1 MDPKRPL
8 PFFSESTLSPFLSRK
23 NFLWWFTLPLLVT
36 AVSLFSHFNVRAN
49 HPYSNGTESGFGE
62 ESVAFEQTEAG
73 FSTTIEDTLHMERI
87 SFAPRGDG
95 LGYVI
100 RFHQST
106 RLDSFSLIQ
115 PASDLIQL
123 ELFHSNIDTL
133 GIQFPT
139 YNEDVQEVR
148 LYKLENSYGVD
159 IYLGQQ
165 LKVISNAY
173 PDMQSQDLLVALTYS
188 TPREVEVFTQQ
199 FLARNWYLSINPDNA
214 LDILAPAVPSPT
226 NLDQE
231 YEQVKGKLRFD
242 TVIIDPGHGGHDPGN
257 VGYRNARE
265 KDVVLS
271 ISKKLGS
278 YIEEYLPDVK
288 VIYTRETD
296 RYVDLEERGSI
307 ANRAEGDLFVSI
319 HADGWTS
326 SSVYGS
332 SVFFLG
338 LHRSDAAFEVMKRE
352 NSVFTNHSDELFNL
366 TEEDLL
372 IYELAHSGYIAT
384 SERIAYMIE
393 DQFRTRANRKS
404 RGVKQAGFV
413 VLYQASMPAVLIE
426 TGFLSNPAEQRF
438 LTSDYGQ
445 SIIASAIFRAIRDYK
460 QEYEKTQN

>member
-1 MDPKRPL
+1 MDPKRP
-8 PFFSESTLSPFLSRK
+8 FYFCSTSPLLAFLLRKLFLRAHPLSLLSTVILMFGMLSPQAHSLSIERPISTIDK
-23 NFLWWFTLPLLVT
+23 NFLKTDRPV
-36 AVSLFSHFNVRAN
+36 
-49 HPYSNGTESGFGE
+49 NGR
-62 ESVAFEQTEAG
+62 
-73 FSTTIEDTLHMERI
+73 STTVDDTLKLERI

-95 LGYVI
+95 MGYVI
-100 RFHQST
+100 RFHHST

-123 ELFHSNIDTL
+123 ELHHPNIDTL

-165 LKVISNAY
+165 LQVISNAY

-188 TPREVEVFTQQ
+188 TPREVDVFTQQ

-214 LDILAPAVPSPT
+214 LDIRTPASPGPA

-231 YEQVKGKLRFD
+231 YEEVKGKLRFD
-242 TVIIDPGHGGHDPGN
+242 TIIIDPGHGGHDPGN
-257 VGYRNARE
+257 VGYRNTKE

-271 ISKKLGS
+271 ISKKLGG
-278 YIEEYLPDVK
+278 YIEEYLPDVE

-307 ANRAEGDLFVSI
+307 ANRSEGDLFVSI

-352 NSVFTNHSDELFNL
+352 NSVFTTHSEELFNL

-460 QEYEKTQN
+460 VEYEKTQN

>member
-1 MDPKRPL
+1 M
-8 PFFSESTLSPFLSRK
+8 
-23 NFLWWFTLPLLVT
+23 
-36 AVSLFSHFNVRAN
+36 
-49 HPYSNGTESGFGE
+49 
-62 ESVAFEQTEAG
+62 
-73 FSTTIEDTLHMERI
+73 
-87 SFAPRGDG
+87 
-95 LGYVI
+95 
-100 RFHQST
+100 
-106 RLDSFSLIQ
+106 
-115 PASDLIQL
+115 
-123 ELFHSNIDTL
+123 
-133 GIQFPT
+133 
-139 YNEDVQEVR
+139 R

-165 LKVISNAY
+165 LQVISNAY
-173 PDMQSQDLLVALTYS
+173 PDMKSKDILVALTYS
-188 TPREVEVFTQQ
+188 TTREVDVFTQQ
-199 FLARNWYLSINPDNA
+199 FLARNWYLSLNLDNA
-214 LDILAPAVPSPT
+214 LDIITPTTPSPA

-242 TVIIDPGHGGHDPGN
+242 TVIIDPGHGGDDPGN
-257 VGYRNARE
+257 IGYRNIEE
-265 KDVVLS
+265 KGVVLS

-307 ANRAEGDLFVSI
+307 ANRAEGDLFISI

-352 NSVFTNHSDELFNL
+352 NSVFTAHSEELFNL

-413 VLYQASMPAVLIE
+413 VLYQASMPAVLHRNRV
-426 TGFLSNPAEQRF
+426 FEQPSR
-438 LTSDYGQ
+438 TT
-445 SIIASAIFRAIRDYK
+445 IFNQRLWPVDHCISYF
-460 QEYEKTQN
+460 

>member
-1 MDPKRPL
+1 M
-8 PFFSESTLSPFLSRK
+8 
-23 NFLWWFTLPLLVT
+23 
-36 AVSLFSHFNVRAN
+36 
-49 HPYSNGTESGFGE
+49 
-62 ESVAFEQTEAG
+62 
-73 FSTTIEDTLHMERI
+73 ED
-87 SFAPRGDG
+87 
-95 LGYVI
+95 
-100 RFHQST
+100 
-106 RLDSFSLIQ
+106 
-115 PASDLIQL
+115 
-123 ELFHSNIDTL
+123 
-133 GIQFPT
+133 
-139 YNEDVQEVR
+139 
-148 LYKLENSYGVD
+148 
-159 IYLGQQ
+159 
-165 LKVISNAY
+165 
-173 PDMQSQDLLVALTYS
+173 
-188 TPREVEVFTQQ
+188 
-199 FLARNWYLSINPDNA
+199 
-214 LDILAPAVPSPT
+214 
-226 NLDQE
+226 
-231 YEQVKGKLRFD
+231 
-242 TVIIDPGHGGHDPGN
+242 DPGN
-257 VGYRNARE
+257 IGYRNIEE

-307 ANRAEGDLFVSI
+307 ANRAEGDLFISI

-352 NSVFTNHSDELFNL
+352 NSVFTAHSEELFNL

-460 QEYEKTQN
+460 IEYEKNQN

>member
-8 PFFSESTLSPFLSRK
+8 PFFSEPTLSTFLSRK
-23 NFLWWFTLPLLVT
+23 NFLWRVTLPLLVT
-36 AVSLFSHFNVRAN
+36 AVYLCSNVNIHASHPSFNRTM
-49 HPYSNGTESGFGE
+49 GEFGE
-62 ESVAFEQTEAG
+62 ESLAFEQTEAG
-73 FSTTIEDTLHMERI
+73 FSTSVEDTLHMERI

-148 LYKLENSYGVD
+148 LYKLENSFGVD

-214 LDILAPAVPSPT
+214 LDILAPAAPSPA

-271 ISKKLGS
+271 ISKS
-278 YIEEYLPDVK
+278 
-288 VIYTRETD
+288 
-296 RYVDLEERGSI
+296 
-307 ANRAEGDLFVSI
+307 
-319 HADGWTS
+319 
-326 SSVYGS
+326 
-332 SVFFLG
+332 
-338 LHRSDAAFEVMKRE
+338 
-352 NSVFTNHSDELFNL
+352 
-366 TEEDLL
+366 
-372 IYELAHSGYIAT
+372 
-384 SERIAYMIE
+384 
-393 DQFRTRANRKS
+393 
-404 RGVKQAGFV
+404 
-413 VLYQASMPAVLIE
+413 
-426 TGFLSNPAEQRF
+426 
-438 LTSDYGQ
+438 
-445 SIIASAIFRAIRDYK
+445 
-460 QEYEKTQN
+460 

>member
-1 MDPKRPL
+1 MDPKRL
-8 PFFSESTLSPFLSRK
+8 SYSFSESHLSTSLFRISPLRGFL
-23 NFLWWFTLPLLVT
+23 LPLLLAVIFFFGN
-36 AVSLFSHFNVRAN
+36 VSLQADIS
-49 HPYSNGTESGFGE
+49 S
-62 ESVAFEQTEAG
+62 FERSIGG
-73 FSTTIEDTLHMERI
+73 FSDDTLHLERI
-87 SFAPRGDG
+87 SFVPRSDG
-95 LGYVI
+95 MGYVI
-100 RFHQST
+100 RFHQSA

-123 ELFHSNIDTL
+123 EFFHSNIDTL

-165 LKVISNAY
+165 LQVISNAY
-173 PDMQSQDLLVALTYS
+173 PDMKSKDILVALTYS
-188 TPREVEVFTQQ
+188 TTREVEVFTQQ
-199 FLARNWYLSINPDNA
+199 FLARNWYLSLNLDNA
-214 LDILAPAVPSPT
+214 LDIITPTTPSLA

-242 TVIIDPGHGGHDPGN
+242 TVIIDPGHGGDDPGN
-257 VGYRNARE
+257 IGYRNIEE
-265 KDVVLS
+265 KGVVLS

-307 ANRAEGDLFVSI
+307 ANRAEGDLFISI

-352 NSVFTNHSDELFNL
+352 NSVFTAHSEELFNL

-460 QEYEKTQN
+460 IEYEKNQN